1 MLNYFCKQDLFINS
15 NKVTVEMF
23 LKTKNLCLSLTL
35 FDFSEFQVIF
45 SIPYQGKFC
54 REKVTKFWLRDE
66 DFPRRNFYRP
76 NFFARWIFLP
86 NEYHQRIKISRG
98 NWRDFLFFFFPNNI
112 PFNAW
117 MTAML
122 PVSVKKQEE
131 SCCRE
136 KPWCK
141 WWWLD

>member
-86 NEYHQRIKISRG
+86 NESKFPGEIEEIS
-98 NWRDFLFFFFPNNI
+98 FFFFFPIIFHSTLEWLQCCQYQWKN
-112 PFNAW
+112 
-117 MTAML
+117 
-122 PVSVKKQEE
+122 KKKVVAG
-131 SCCRE
+131 RN
-136 KPWCK
+136 
-141 WWWLD
+141 LDVNDDD

>member
-98 NWRDFLFFFFPNNI
+98 NWRVFLFFFFPIIFHLTLEWLQCCQYQWKN
-112 PFNAW
+112 
-117 MTAML
+117 
-122 PVSVKKQEE
+122 KKKVVAG
-131 SCCRE
+131 RN
-136 KPWCK
+136 
-141 WWWLD
+141 LDVNDDD